1 MSVRESGEMYLE
13 TILILSRSSSEVHS
27 IDVADYMNVSK
38 PSVSRAVGILKNA
51 GYIVT
56 GKDNSLVLTDMGLE
70 AAERIYDRHIT
81 IAEMLRSLGVSEE
94 KAVNDACKM
103 EHDISEETFLAFKK
117 HLNEHFE

>member
-1 MSVRESGEMYLE
+1 MSIRESGEMYLE

-81 IAEMLRSLGVSEE
+81 IAEMLRSLGVSKEN
-94 KAVNDACKM
+94 AVNDACKM

>member
-1 MSVRESGEMYLE
+1 MSIRESGEMYLE

-56 GKDNSLVLTDMGLE
+56 GKDNSLVFTDMGLE

-94 KAVNDACKM
+94 NAVNDACKM

>member
-1 MSVRESGEMYLE
+1 MSIRESGEMYLE

-56 GKDNSLVLTDMGLE
+56 GKDNSLVLTDMSLE

-94 KAVNDACKM
+94 NAVNDACKM

>member
-1 MSVRESGEMYLE
+1 MSIRESGEMYLE

-27 IDVADYMNVSK
+27 VDVADYINVSK

-94 KAVNDACKM
+94 NAVNDACKM

>member
-1 MSVRESGEMYLE
+1 MSIRESGEMYLE

-81 IAEMLRSLGVSEE
+81 IAKMLRSLGVSEE
-94 KAVNDACKM
+94 NAVNDACKM

>member
-1 MSVRESGEMYLE
+1 MSIRESGEMYLE

-94 KAVNDACKM
+94 NAVYDACKM

>member
-1 MSVRESGEMYLE
+1 MSIRESGEMYLE

-81 IAEMLRSLGVSEE
+81 IAEMLRSLGGSEE
-94 KAVNDACKM
+94 NAVNDACKM

>member
-1 MSVRESGEMYLE
+1 MHLQESGEMYLE
-13 TILILSRSSSEVHS
+13 TILILSRNSSEVRS

-94 KAVNDACKM
+94 NAVNDACKM

>member
-1 MSVRESGEMYLE
+1 MSIRESGEMYLE

-94 KAVNDACKM
+94 NAVNDACKM

>member
-1 MSVRESGEMYLE
+1 MSIRESGEMYLE

-27 IDVADYMNVSK
+27 IDVADYINVSK
-38 PSVSRAVGILKNA
+38 PSVSRAVGILKSA

-94 KAVNDACKM
+94 NAVNDACKM

>member
-1 MSVRESGEMYLE
+1 MSIRESGEMYLE
-13 TILILSRSSSEVHS
+13 TILILSRSNSEVHS

-94 KAVNDACKM
+94 NAVNDACKM

>member
-1 MSVRESGEMYLE
+1 MSIRESGEMYLE

-81 IAEMLRSLGVSEE
+81 IAEMLKSLGVSEE
-94 KAVNDACKM
+94 NAVNDACKM

>member
-1 MSVRESGEMYLE
+1 MSIRESGEMYLE

-56 GKDNSLVLTDMGLE
+56 GKDNALVLTDMGLG

-94 KAVNDACKM
+94 NAVNDACKM

>member
-1 MSVRESGEMYLE
+1 MSIRESGEMYLE

-27 IDVADYMNVSK
+27 IDVADYINVSK
-38 PSVSRAVGILKNA
+38 PSVSRAVGILKSA

-81 IAEMLRSLGVSEE
+81 IAEMLKSLGVSEE
-94 KAVNDACKM
+94 NAVNDACKM

>member
-1 MSVRESGEMYLE
+1 MSIRESGEIYLE

-38 PSVSRAVGILKNA
+38 PSVSRAVGILKSA

-81 IAEMLRSLGVSEE
+81 IAEMLKSLGVSEE
-94 KAVNDACKM
+94 NAVNDACKM

>member
-1 MSVRESGEMYLE
+1 MSIRESGEMYLE
-13 TILILSRSSSEVHS
+13 TILILSRNSSEVRS

-94 KAVNDACKM
+94 NAVDDACKM

>member
-1 MSVRESGEMYLE
+1 MSIRESGEMYLE

-38 PSVSRAVGILKNA
+38 PSVIRAVGILKNA

-94 KAVNDACKM
+94 NAVNDACKM

>member
-1 MSVRESGEMYLE
+1 MSIRESGEMYLE
-13 TILILSRSSSEVHS
+13 TILILSRSSSEVRS

-94 KAVNDACKM
+94 NAVNDACKM

-117 HLNEHFE
+117 HLSEHFE

>member
-1 MSVRESGEMYLE
+1 MSIRESGEMYLE

-56 GKDNSLVLTDMGLE
+56 GKDNSLDLTDMGLE

-94 KAVNDACKM
+94 NAVNDACKM

>member
-1 MSVRESGEMYLE
+1 MSIRESGEMYLE

-70 AAERIYDRHIT
+70 TAERIYDRHIT

-94 KAVNDACKM
+94 NAVNDACKM

>member
-1 MSVRESGEMYLE
+1 MSIRESGEMYLE
-13 TILILSRSSSEVHS
+13 TILILSRSNSEVHS

-81 IAEMLRSLGVSEE
+81 IAEMLKSLGVSEE
-94 KAVNDACKM
+94 NAVNDACKM

>member
-94 KAVNDACKM
+94 NAVNDACKM

>member
-1 MSVRESGEMYLE
+1 MSIRESGEIYLE

-27 IDVADYMNVSK
+27 IDVADYINVSK

-94 KAVNDACKM
+94 NAVNDACKM

>member
-1 MSVRESGEMYLE
+1 MSIRESGEMYLE

-27 IDVADYMNVSK
+27 TDVADYMNVSK

-94 KAVNDACKM
+94 NAVNDACKM

>member
-1 MSVRESGEMYLE
+1 MSIRESGEMYLE

-51 GYIVT
+51 GYIVA

-94 KAVNDACKM
+94 NAVNDACKM

>member
-1 MSVRESGEMYLE
+1 MSIRESGEMYLE

-94 KAVNDACKM
+94 NVVNDACKM

>member
-1 MSVRESGEMYLE
+1 MSIRESGEMYLE

-38 PSVSRAVGILKNA
+38 PSVSRAVGVLKNA

-94 KAVNDACKM
+94 NAVNDACKM

>member
-1 MSVRESGEMYLE
+1 MSIRESGEMYLE

-94 KAVNDACKM
+94 NAVNDACKM

-117 HLNEHFE
+117 HLKEHFE

>member
-1 MSVRESGEMYLE
+1 MSIRESGEMYLE

-94 KAVNDACKM
+94 NAVNDACKM
-103 EHDISEETFLAFKK
+103 DHDISEETFLAFKK

>member
-1 MSVRESGEMYLE
+1 MSIRESGEMYLE

-94 KAVNDACKM
+94 NAVTDACKM

>member
-1 MSVRESGEMYLE
+1 MSIRESGEMYLE

-27 IDVADYMNVSK
+27 IDVADYMHVSK

-94 KAVNDACKM
+94 NAVNDACKM

-117 HLNEHFE
+117 HLKEHFE

>member
-1 MSVRESGEMYLE
+1 MSIRESGEMYLE
-13 TILILSRSSSEVHS
+13 TILILSRNSSEVHS

-94 KAVNDACKM
+94 NAVNDACKM

>member
-1 MSVRESGEMYLE
+1 MSIRESGEMYLE

-94 KAVNDACKM
+94 NAVNDACKM

-117 HLNEHFE
+117 QLNEHFE

>member
-1 MSVRESGEMYLE
+1 MSIHESGEMYLE
-13 TILILSRSSSEVHS
+13 TILILSRNRSEVHS

-56 GKDNSLVLTDMGLE
+56 DKDNSLVLTDMGLK
-70 AAERIYDRHIT
+70 AAERIYERHIT

-94 KAVNDACKM
+94 NAVNDACKM

-117 HLNEHFE
+117 HLNEHSG

>member
-1 MSVRESGEMYLE
+1 MSIRESGEIYLE

-27 IDVADYMNVSK
+27 IDVADYINVSK
-38 PSVSRAVGILKNA
+38 PSVSRAVGILKSA

-70 AAERIYDRHIT
+70 TAERIYDRHIT
-81 IAEMLRSLGVSEE
+81 IAEMLKSLGVSEE
-94 KAVNDACKM
+94 NAVNDACKM

>member
-1 MSVRESGEMYLE
+1 MSIRESGEMYLE
-13 TILILSRSSSEVHS
+13 TIPILSRSSSEVHS
-27 IDVADYMNVSK
+27 LDVADYMNVSK

-94 KAVNDACKM
+94 NAVNDACKM

>member
-1 MSVRESGEMYLE
+1 MSIRESGEMYLE

-70 AAERIYDRHIT
+70 TAERIYDRHIT
-81 IAEMLRSLGVSEE
+81 IAEMLKSLGVSEE
-94 KAVNDACKM
+94 NAVNDACKM

>member
-1 MSVRESGEMYLE
+1 MSIRESGEMYLE

-27 IDVADYMNVSK
+27 IDVADYMNVPKLSG
-38 PSVSRAVGILKNA
+38 SRAVRILKNA

-94 KAVNDACKM
+94 NAVNDACKM